1 MKKLLKAVFLAA
13 FMLLLIPTVSA
24 KAAPTITVSGYS
36 QPTNIYKGNVFIL
49 KGTISSTSTITNV
62 NVRIKNNS
70 TGAYEINKS
79 LANSSTSFSLSKID
93 PYIEFNKLTVGS
105 KTFEIRVTSGGVTQ
119 TVKSNVFNVLEKV
132 SMSVS
137 GYTAPPATM
146 NKGSVHIIRGKITS
160 TSTITNA
167 GIRIKNNSTG
177 KYEINKS
184 LSNSSSTFD
193 LGKLDNYITFG
204 VLTTGSK
211 TIEIYATSGGVTQTV
226 RSDSFKVVE
235 NVSMSISG
243 YVAPP
248 STMKVGG
255 VHIIKGKIASTTTI
269 TSAGIRIKNNS
280 TGKYEIDKS
289 LSNSSSTF
297 DLGRLD
303 NYITFNT
310 LTTGSKTIEV
320 YATSGGVFKILASNN
335 FTVSNSGTEPQQPS
349 SGLMMWP
356 VPSSCTLSSCYMDG
370 RNHYALDI
378 VGASGAQVVSSCS
391 GKVVAVNKSCT
402 HNYAK
407 SSSCGCGGGFGNYVV
422 VESNEG
428 GTVKYVRYSHL
439 ASVSVSNGQ
448 AVSRGTEIGK
458 IGSTGAA
465 QGFHLDYKMYK
476 SGGYSGNTYCVDPT
490 YYVQVPRGINAN
502 AATTQCCYDY
512 VRDLKKRLGYN

>member
-146 NKGSVHIIRGKITS
+146 NKSSVHIIRGKITS
-160 TSTITNA
+160 TSTITN
-167 GIRIKNNSTG
+167 
-177 KYEINKS
+177 
-184 LSNSSSTFD
+184 
-193 LGKLDNYITFG
+193 
-204 VLTTGSK
+204 
-211 TIEIYATSGGVTQTV
+211 
-226 RSDSFKVVE
+226 
-235 NVSMSISG
+235 
-243 YVAPP
+243 
-248 STMKVGG
+248 
-255 VHIIKGKIASTTTI
+255 
-269 TSAGIRIKNNS
+269 AGIRIKNNS